1 MGSLF
6 DKYTKH
12 GGSARN
18 HSSLTYEG
26 VVHGG
31 TTLASAHH
39 QQPVNWNFKGPGY
52 SKVCFKEITKLIS
65 FTIFQNLILQKSLT
79 LCAVKQKVLNGS
91 V

>member
-6 DKYTKH
+6 DEYTKH

-31 TTLASAHH
+31 TTLASAHV
-39 QQPVNWNFKGPGY
+39 QQPVNWNFKGLGY
-52 SKVCFKEITKLIS
+52 SKVCFKEITKII
-65 FTIFQNLILQKSLT
+65 FYTIFQNLILQKSLT
-79 LCAVKQKVLNGS
+79 LCVVKQKVLNGS